1 MGYFLKQ
8 HLLFNIKVQDNKTI
22 FYALFQ
28 LLYTYVYSEATK
40 VFAQLT
46 LRVSDVTL
54 QWILLQ
60 SEAAVPSIFVPQT
73 LVIKFFSP

>member
-54 QWILLQ
+54 Q
-60 SEAAVPSIFVPQT
+60 
-73 LVIKFFSP
+73 